1 MLETRPNWV
10 NRGNGLRLPSPR
22 SSIRIRLLLASTAV
36 QLVLLSL
43 LVFNSVRLMTDA
55 TNASLE
61 TLVSQSATM
70 LHSMATAYG
79 EQGRF
84 DAMQDVLGELLTEA
98 DEGLIYVRIGH
109 DDQQLLLSAG
119 LPTMTNLPDVD
130 TDFRRQ
136 TTGTGQHL
144 IHVRTP
150 LLLDR
155 NEVGFLQFGVSA
167 SVLANARK
175 AILQQGAAI
184 AVALIL
190 LTLILLSAIGYLL
203 TRNLGQLL
211 EGSRAIAKG
220 RLDHRIPEQGNDELA
235 HLAQYFNIM
244 AVKLQERIEE
254 LQTTAKQL
262 HSSEERYALAMR
274 GANDGLWDWDVIAGT
289 VFVSR
294 RFREIVAINTD
305 RDVIPID
312 ELLACIEPADSGLYR
327 DRLIAHLRGF
337 SDQFECEFRVRTPME
352 RARWTI
358 IRGVALRTA
367 DGRAHR
373 MAGSIGD
380 IQQRKLAE
388 QQIIYDALHDRLTD
402 LPNRTLFLEHL
413 NSALGRQHRNEV
425 LRFAV
430 LTINLDRFHLVNDSI
445 GHAAGDMVLRQTAA
459 RIGGTIREGDV
470 AARVGGDQFAVLLNG
485 LTSTEEGLRIAK
497 RLLDIVGQPVAVS
510 DDHVFFPKAHVGV
523 ALSSPDADSAEALLR
538 DSDNALHQ
546 ARISGEGAVAVF
558 HSSMHARALHTLKL
572 EADLRTAITNRSLTT
587 YFQPVVSLNDNRILS
602 FEALVRWN
610 HPTRGLL
617 APGEFITLAETLGLI
632 HELGMQVLDQS
643 CEALIAWQARSGG
656 VPPPISI
663 NLSAMQ
669 LSNPE
674 LPFMLINRIQEH
686 GIAPSMLR
694 FEVTESILA
703 DENGPAID
711 TLRHLREAGMAVL
724 IDDFGTGY
732 SALSYLHTIPC
743 DIIKFDGS
751 FIRSI
756 ADDERLRAIVRR
768 SIELAHDLGMQVIA
782 EWVENERQADIL
794 RDLGCDYAQGY
805 LYGKPLPLAET
816 ESRLFQPSVPPLR
829 ES

>member
-1 MLETRPNWV
+1 MRI

-79 EQGRF
+79 EQGRY
-84 DAMQDVLGELLTEA
+84 DAMQDVLGELLAEA
-98 DEGLIYVRIGH
+98 DEGLIYVRIGL
-109 DDQQLLLSAG
+109 DEQRLLLSAG
-119 LPTMTNLPDVD
+119 LPAMTTLPDAEI
-130 TDFRRQ
+130 DFRRP

-155 NEVGFLQFGVSA
+155 NEVGFLQFGVST
-167 SVLANARK
+167 SILANARK

-190 LTLILLSAIGYLL
+190 LTLVLLSAIGYLL
-203 TRNLGQLL
+203 TRNLGRLL
-211 EGSRAIAKG
+211 EGSRAIAEG
-220 RLDHRIPEQGNDELA
+220 RLEHRIPDRGNDELA
-235 HLAQYFNIM
+235 QLAQYFNAM
-244 AVKLQERIEE
+244 AVKLQDRIGE

-262 HSSEERYALAMR
+262 QSSDERYALAMR

-294 RFREIVAINTD
+294 RFREIVSIDTD
-305 RDVIPID
+305 RDVIPIN
-312 ELLACIEPADSGLYR
+312 ELLACIDPKDSGLYR
-327 DRLIAHLRGF
+327 DRLIAHLKGF
-337 SDQFECEFRVRTPME
+337 SDQFECEFRVRTANQ
-352 RARWTI
+352 RTRWVI

-367 DGRAHR
+367 DGRAYR

-402 LPNRTLFLEHL
+402 LPNRALFLEHL

-459 RIGGTIREGDV
+459 RIGSTIREGVV

-497 RLLDIVGQPVAVS
+497 RLLDTVGQPVAVS

-523 ALSSPDADSAEALLR
+523 ALSDPDADSAEALLR

-558 HSSMHARALHTLKL
+558 HSSMHTKALHTLKL

-587 YFQPVVSLNDNRILS
+587 YFQPVVSLHDNRIKS
-602 FEALVRWN
+602 FEALVRWP
-610 HPTRGLL
+610 HPKRGLL
-617 APGEFITLAETLGLI
+617 APGEFIGLAETLGLI

-643 CEALIAWQARSGG
+643 CEALIAWQGRSGG
-656 VPPPISI
+656 AVVPPISI

-674 LPFMLINRIQEH
+674 LPFMLIDRIREH

-711 TLRHLREAGMAVL
+711 TLRHLRDAGMAVL

-794 RDLGCDYAQGY
+794 RDLGCDYGQGY
-805 LYGKPLPLAET
+805 LYGKPLPLSEAELL
-816 ESRLFQPSVPPLR
+816 LFQPIAPPLR